1 LLEQAKMRFLVHF
14 GSSVAAIIL
23 GGAMCAPAAT
33 LEQLSTER
41 MIAESTEIVRGK
53 VSYCLATYRPPVVW
67 TTCEVVVTERLKGA
81 PAARVMVAVPGGTS
95 ASLGIR
101 QAYAGA
107 PTLER
112 DKDYLFFLWQGKSGL
127 KQIMG
132 LSQGLMSIVKDEK
145 GNLIAFRGKAEERLL
160 DASGREVMDSEFRM
174 RLVEMRSRV
183 AGAAK

>member
-1 LLEQAKMRFLVHF
+1 MRFIFQFAVLA
-14 GSSVAAIIL
+14 VALAL
-23 GGAMCAPAAT
+23 GGAVCAPAAT

-41 MIAESTEIVRGK
+41 MISESTEIVRGK

-145 GNLIAFRGKAEERLL
+145 GNLIAFRGKTDERLL
-160 DASGREVMDSEFRM
+160 DASGREVTDSAFRM
-174 RLVEMRSRV
+174 RLVDMRSKIS
-183 AGAAK
+183 GAAK